1 MAKFND
7 KQIDILVSTTV
18 IEVGIDIPNATLM
31 VIENAER
38 FGLSQLHQLRGRVGR
53 GEHKSACYLVATPKG
68 DDSYQRIQAM
78 LRTNNGFQIAEA
90 DLNIR
95 GPGEFFGTRQSGVP
109 NFKIADI
116 IHDTSLLEAAKKE
129 AELLVKADSGLNAPM
144 HQLLKQMLQKHWRGN
159 LEIASVG

>member
-1 MAKFND
+1 
-7 KQIDILVSTTV
+7 
-18 IEVGIDIPNATLM
+18 
-31 VIENAER
+31 
-38 FGLSQLHQLRGRVGR
+38 
-53 GEHKSACYLVATPKG
+53 
-68 DDSYQRIQAM
+68 M

-129 AELLVKADSGLNAPM
+129 AELLVKADPGLKAPM